1 MSRRFPS
8 VTSVL
13 LIGAMA
19 TLAGCAQPDGQGN
32 TVAADQARR
41 QMRDFVQSTMDLTGL
56 DWNSDVGSPIAFEC
70 GTSEGG
76 AGVAFS
82 WDQNATGV
90 EQPGELVK
98 KVGAEW
104 EASGLSPSHRDGKRK
119 DGLTLYTVAAE
130 GDPVR
135 TISFNASEHRTSIQV
150 DSSCGTGN
158 VADYEQ

>member
-1 MSRRFPS
+1 MAF
-8 VTSVL
+8 VL
-13 LIGAMA
+13 GVLVP
-19 TLAGCAQPDGQGN
+19 LSGCAQQSSEEKALD
-32 TVAADQARR
+32 ADQARVH
-41 QMRDFVQSTMDLTGL
+41 MRAFVQSTMDLTGL
-56 DWNSDVGSPIAFEC
+56 DWISHGGAPIAFEC
-70 GTSEGG
+70 GKSDGG

-82 WDQNATGV
+82 WDQHATGV

-104 EASGLSPSHRDGKRK
+104 EARGLSPSYRDAKRN
-119 DGLTLYTVAAE
+119 DGLTLYSVAAE

-158 VADYEQ
+158 IADYEQ